1 LYALTDI
8 IYIYKLF
15 VKNWRKKMNCKIPAI
30 LIALLVMGSFVNAKV
45 DIDKMSLTLSTDVN
59 DTGDD
64 SLSID
69 PGENFY
75 VFLEVM
81 PDSDLDNAQGTLKV
95 YVDDLLMY
103 SETVTMDLVD
113 GEYYQLRV
121 SSDDFDEGDL
131 WDGNLMA
138 YDCDD
143 HDVKVTLGSKD
154 ISSMKTD
161 TASLEISADDLKVSI
176 SPEKPILTDKITVTV
191 KDTDKNELEDMTVRF
206 TRLGDSDTWNT
217 DDKNYDDTTD
227 SDGQAVVKLSSDF
240 GSTAYGKYQLDVYDD
255 SGDYCKYT
263 TTIDTRVTLSL
274 SAADPLNPMAGQSV
288 KMRVT
293 DQDGTFIAAAKVTIS
308 RAGGVSTYTTDSQG
322 YIAFQMNSTGSYDAL
337 ASKSGYTDS
346 SVVRITISEK
356 NSMKVSIS
364 PDKDVQVGSDVTV
377 TVSGS
382 DGKPLKGAKVSFI
395 QADATTEEYTSSES
409 GQVTY
414 KPKNAGQY
422 KVKVEAATYAAVTQ
436 EFKASKVF
444 TVALSERL
452 FPKEDITVSVS
463 DADGKPV
470 NGATVSIKESGASGT
485 TDVSGTYTFSVAE
498 PKEYTLSIKKDSYSD
513 YAKTLIIQGI
523 LSVKISEREISLG
536 SSLEIVAQDSQGN
549 KIDAKVR
556 ITKPNGEDET
566 VATDE
571 YKPSLAGTYSV
582 SVSKEGYQT
591 ATGEFNVRA
600 YPLVLKAKME
610 GQKIVATATS
620 DGNPVPE
627 IAISFEGAGFREEI
641 MTDKNGKAILDSAK
655 SNVSGNVT
663 ISSTEANYEKASTE
677 IEVKNVAGTDS
688 SMLLVILVVLI
699 IVIIAIIAVTTKGG
713 KKKSEKGMLYRTAGG
728 RSHLEGH

>member
-1 LYALTDI
+1 
-8 IYIYKLF
+8 
-15 VKNWRKKMNCKIPAI
+15 MNLKIPAI
-30 LIALLVMGSFVNAKV
+30 LIALLVLGSFVNAKV

-69 PGENFY
+69 PGEKFY
-75 VFLEVM
+75 VFLEAR
-81 PDSDLDNAQGTLKV
+81 PDTTLDNAQGTLKV

-103 SETVTMDLVD
+103 SDTVTMDLVD
-113 GEYYQLRV
+113 GEYYTIRL

-154 ISSMKTD
+154 IKTIRTD
-161 TASLEISADDLKVSI
+161 TASLEIDADDLKVSV

-217 DDKNYDDTTD
+217 DDRNWDDNTD
-227 SDGQAVVKLSSDF
+227 SDGQVSVKLSSSF
-240 GSTAYGKYQLDVYDD
+240 GTSSYGKYQLDVYDD

-263 TTIDTRVTLSL
+263 TIIDTRVSL
-274 SAADPLNPMAGQSV
+274 ILGSTDPVSPMVGQSI

-293 DQDGTFIAAAKVTIS
+293 DQDGAAAAAAKVTIS
-308 RAGGVSTYTTDSQG
+308 RTGGVSTFTSDSQG
-322 YIAFQMNSTGSYDAL
+322 YITFSLNSTGSYDAI

-346 SVVRITISEK
+346 SVVKITLSEK
-356 NSMKVSIS
+356 NSLKVSLS
-364 PDKDVQVGSDVTV
+364 PDKDVQVGSDLTVTV
-377 TVSGS
+377 TGS

-395 QADATTEEYTSSES
+395 QSDATTEEFTSSE
-409 GQVTY
+409 GGLVVY

-422 KVKVEAATYAAVTQ
+422 KVKVEAATYAAVTVD
-436 EFKASKVF
+436 FKAYKVF
-444 TVALSERL
+444 TVTLSDRL
-452 FPKEDITVSVS
+452 FPKEDITVAVA

-485 TDVSGTYTFSVAE
+485 TDISGKYTFSVDE
-498 PKEYTLSIKKDSYSD
+498 PKEYTLNVKKDGYVD
-513 YAKTLIIQGI
+513 YVKKIIIQGV
-523 LSVKISEREISLG
+523 LSVKISDKEILLG
-536 SSLEIVAQDSQGN
+536 NSIEIVAQDSQGN
-549 KIDAKVR
+549 KIDGTVKV
-556 ITKPNGEDET
+556 TKPNGEDESL
-566 VATDE
+566 ATDE
-571 YKPSLAGTYSV
+571 YKPSLAGAYTV
-582 SVSKEGYQT
+582 SVSKDGYQT
-591 ATGEFNVRA
+591 ATGEFNVKP

-627 IAISFEGAGFREEI
+627 IAVSFEGAGFREEI
-641 MTDKNGKAILDSAK
+641 LTDKNGKAILDTGK

-663 ISSTEANYEKASTE
+663 ISSKEANYEKASTE
-677 IEVKNVAGTDS
+677 IEVKTVPGTDS
-688 SMLLVILVVLI
+688 SMLLVILVALI

-713 KKKSEKGMLYRTAGG
+713 KKKKEKGMLYRTAGG
-728 RSHLEGH
+728 RSRLEGH